1 MPQSGPRA
9 KRPYD
14 SPARRRRV
22 AETREGIVSAGAGLV
37 REFTTWDW
45 DGLTFRAV
53 AERAGLSER
62 TVYRH
67 FPTERHLHDAV
78 MARLED
84 EAGITYEDVEL
95 GNVARVTARFFE
107 SLHRFAV
114 EETVHTP
121 VGPAFVGAD
130 ERRRAALLRAVSAEA
145 PDLTEVQQRI
155 AAGLLDVMWSPASY
169 ERLARAW
176 KLDDQTAFGAV
187 EWVIAKLV
195 SATRSGELADADPAA
210 ARAVA
215 KRPRRRPPAAP

>member
-1 MPQSGPRA
+1 VSEPATSQPR
-9 KRPYD
+9 RPYN
-14 SPARRRRV
+14 SPARRQRV
-22 AETREGIVSAGAGLV
+22 AESRERIVAAGAVLV

-95 GNVARVTARFFE
+95 GNLTAVTARFFE

-121 VGPAFVGAD
+121 AGHAFVGAD
-130 ERRRAALLRAVSAEA
+130 ERRRTALLRAVGAAA
-145 PDLTEVQQRI
+145 PDLTEDQQRI
-155 AAGLLDVMWSPASY
+155 AAGLLDVLWSPTSY

-176 KLDDQTAFGAV
+176 KLDDQSAFGAV
-187 EWVIAKLV
+187 EWLMVKVV
-195 SATRSGELADADPAA
+195 SAIRSGEIADADHSAKPAA
-210 ARAVA
+210 A
-215 KRPRRRPPAAP
+215 KRPRR